1 MKRNLS
7 ITLGF
12 VTALGLG
19 IGIGRAQDAA
29 PAKKP
34 AQSTNAA
41 PAQPLILPFA
51 AVESSGPKQATNA
64 PILRLPEL
72 EAPKPIPE
80 SGVRYGG
87 LISQAGQ
94 MKQPLQLFNPL
105 APPEYGDGLQNLS
118 LNPETGRAEGVTLF
132 SIHFWHKSDP
142 NKPRKNTRKQL

>member
-1 MKRNLS
+1 MKRNLTIIS
-7 ITLGF
+7 GF

-19 IGIGRAQDAA
+19 IAIGHAQDAA

-34 AQSTNAA
+34 AQPTNAA
-41 PAQPLILPFA
+41 PAQAVIAPFA
-51 AVESSGPKQATNA
+51 TVESGPKQATNA
-64 PILRLPEL
+64 PVLRLPPL
-72 EAPKPIPE
+72 ETPKPIPD

-105 APPEYGDGLQNLS
+105 APPEYGNGLQNLA